1 MDRQAI
7 LENLKRAESD
17 VKARIEAAEKQAA
30 EIRDHATKHAKAI
43 VHEGEQ
49 QAANDSSRLL
59 SEARAAYAKDRQRTL
74 SQASSEAEGLKKK
87 AQVKKAEEFFLSQ
100 FNESLHV

>member
-7 LENLKRAESD
+7 LESLKRTEAD
-17 VKARIEAAEKQAA
+17 VKARIEAAGKQAA
-30 EIRDHATKHAKAI
+30 AIKDHAAKQAKAI

-49 QAANDSSRLL
+49 QAATDSSRLL
-59 SEARAAYAKDRQRTL
+59 SEAQAAYAKDRQQVLTR
-74 SQASSEAEGLKKK
+74 AAAEAEALKKK
-87 AQVKKAEEFFLSQ
+87 AQVKKAEEFFLLK